1 MIAAAGRAC
10 LSPTA
15 AESEHSM
22 SDMGNDQQPL
32 ELEGFLPYR
41 LNVLAETVSQSLAGI
56 YRRRYAISVP
66 EWRIMATLGQFGTM
80 TAKEIGAHSHMHKT
94 KVSRAVASLEH
105 RDFLLRKANAR
116 DMRESFLQL
125 TDKGMGA
132 YRQLVPEAHRFIEA
146 LVAPLDPAD
155 RLVFDRV
162 LEQLAG
168 RAKELSIDLDGA
180 DTVAAG

>member
-1 MIAAAGRAC
+1 
-10 LSPTA
+10 
-15 AESEHSM
+15 M
-22 SDMGNDQQPL
+22 SNDHRPL

-80 TAKEIGAHSHMHKT
+80 TAKDIGEHSHMHKT

-105 RDFLLRKANAR
+105 RDFLQRTANAR

-125 TDKGMGA
+125 TDKGLSA
-132 YRQLVPEAHRFIEA
+132 YRKLVPEAHRFIEA
-146 LVAPLDPAD
+146 LTAPIDPAD
-155 RLVFDRV
+155 KQVFDRV
-162 LEQLAG
+162 LDQLAR
-168 RAKELSIDLDGA
+168 RAVELSADLDGA
-180 DTVAAG
+180 DAPAVG

>member
-1 MIAAAGRAC
+1 
-10 LSPTA
+10 
-15 AESEHSM
+15 M
-22 SDMGNDQQPL
+22 SNDHGPL

-80 TAKEIGAHSHMHKT
+80 TAKDIGEHSHMHKT

-105 RDFLLRKANAR
+105 RDFLQRTANTR

-125 TDKGMGA
+125 TEKGMGA
-132 YRQLVPEAHRFIEA
+132 YRKLVPEAHRFIEA
-146 LVAPLDPAD
+146 LIAPIAPVD
-155 RLVFDRV
+155 REVFDRV
-162 LEQLAG
+162 LEQLAR
-168 RAKELSIDLDGA
+168 RAMELSADLDGSDA
-180 DTVAAG
+180 PAED

>member
-1 MIAAAGRAC
+1 
-10 LSPTA
+10 
-15 AESEHSM
+15 M
-22 SDMGNDQQPL
+22 SNDFKPL

-80 TAKEIGAHSHMHKT
+80 TAKDIGEHSHMHKT

-105 RDFLLRKANAR
+105 RDLLQRTANTR

-125 TDKGMGA
+125 TEKGMGA
-132 YRQLVPEAHRFIEA
+132 YRKLVPEAHRFIEA
-146 LVAPLDPAD
+146 LIAPIDPAEKQ
-155 RLVFDRV
+155 VFNRV
-162 LEQLAG
+162 LKQLVQ
-168 RAKELSIDLDGA
+168 RATELSAELDGPDA
-180 DTVAAG
+180 PAEG

>member
-1 MIAAAGRAC
+1 
-10 LSPTA
+10 
-15 AESEHSM
+15 M
-22 SDMGNDQQPL
+22 SNDHGPL

-80 TAKEIGAHSHMHKT
+80 TAKDIGEHSHMHKT

-105 RDFLLRKANAR
+105 RDFLRRTANTR
-116 DMRESFLQL
+116 DMRESFLEL

-132 YRQLVPEAHRFIEA
+132 YRKLVPEARRFIEA
-146 LVAPLDPAD
+146 LVAPLDQAD
-155 RLVFDRV
+155 RQVFDRV
-162 LEQLAG
+162 LDQLAR
-168 RAKELSIDLDGA
+168 RATELSADLGSADAAADG
-180 DTVAAG
+180 